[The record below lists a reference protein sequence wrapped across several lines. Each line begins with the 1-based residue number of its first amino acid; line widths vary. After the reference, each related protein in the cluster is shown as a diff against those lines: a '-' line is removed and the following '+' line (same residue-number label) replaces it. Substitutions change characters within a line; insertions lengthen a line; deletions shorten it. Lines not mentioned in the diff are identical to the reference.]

1 MLFQTGLSRTFP
13 SRLFIVLLRQGLCRF
28 FCNYIFPKINPQR
41 SKRNLRLIEMT
52 DFTDLIPPAQKCA
65 RPLSFF
71 SLHLLQPAP
80 AHTLRPLPKRK
91 MSFHCFEF
99 EVLPMFQNK
108 VQNENSSQTKKF

>member
-52 DFTDLIPPAQKCA
+52 DFTDLPIPHAQKRA
-65 RPLSFF
+65 RPLFLST
-71 SLHLLQPAP
+71 LTATRPR
-80 AHTLRPLPKRK
+80 AHPMPVTEEKDVVPL
-91 MSFHCFEF
+91 F
-99 EVLPMFQNK
+99 
-108 VQNENSSQTKKF
+108 